1 MFSKLCKYRH
11 KSFAKYFAFIEQVCR
26 EIDSTMLVHNDYMK
40 LRIGFFSIIS
50 IIWINEGQVSFVYKI
65 FESIRSKLNTHND
78 LQHFNRYM
86 IDVTGLLEPVE
97 SSEIF
102 KILLELVIVDLQD
115 MFSKIMPD
123 EATTSRAFSD

>member
-1 MFSKLCKYRH
+1 
-11 KSFAKYFAFIEQVCR
+11 
-26 EIDSTMLVHNDYMK
+26 MLVHNDYMK